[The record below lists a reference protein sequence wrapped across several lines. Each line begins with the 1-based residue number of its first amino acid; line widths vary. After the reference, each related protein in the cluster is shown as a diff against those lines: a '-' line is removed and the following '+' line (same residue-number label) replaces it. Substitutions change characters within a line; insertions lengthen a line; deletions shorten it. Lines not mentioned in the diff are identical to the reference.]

1 VLTASLSAKEKE
13 DVDAAGENAAQEERL
28 CPMRMAV
35 AVKTVRVMVLF
46 VATAMIQ
53 YLMM

>member
-35 AVKTVRVMVLF
+35 TVKTTVRVMIDRCHCDD
-46 VATAMIQ
+46 TM
-53 YLMM
+53 